1 MCTAYKERKK
11 IDFNRYP
18 ELEAF
23 IMCALIAGII
33 MIPAMILNHGY
44 FALSNDFSAEEIPF
58 GMLMNRAIKSGETWS
73 WGIDLGGNLL
83 ESFGFYNIG
92 SVFYWISLLFP
103 AELYPRVIG
112 WLFILK
118 IAVAGYSSALWM
130 KRYLHKKDA
139 ILIGAMLYA
148 FSGAQ
153 CINIVFY
160 HFQDVIA
167 LFPFMLA
174 ALDKMILDKK
184 KGCFALACAVNLLC
198 NPIFFWGT
206 TCFTVLYY
214 IFRFL
219 LPNLREK
226 GQIKNILT
234 CFWEGILG
242 CLISGVI
249 VVPTFLSMMGNKRA
263 TAVLPISDW
272 FLMTVKEWLI
282 EVGAFFFPAESM
294 DSYSAIV
301 SNDWGSWGIYLP
313 LFGLAFVLTYIFH
326 EKNWLSS
333 LIKCCFVMAVIPI
346 LNSVFIAFSPDRY
359 GRWLFMFSLLLSL
372 ATAVVCEK
380 ADKYRDSLKYGLIIS
395 MGVILTFTIALCC
408 LKRIHYDG
416 IEIFRIHRF
425 VLNIMSAVLGVVVLA
440 AIIKNKRSECTKIY
454 KGATIFFSVCLL
466 GVSVFDYQ
474 NGALDNTGINFRIES
489 NQYSKNVSTYLTE
502 IPSLLKRNVL
512 PYRYYFDEGIGYT
525 YYNLSMTNE
534 LPSTNSFISTCHSS
548 VFDFYRALGINRGN
562 MSPAGPVGMQELLG
576 ARYIVTMKKLSNL
589 KLIKHIK
596 NANNQDFYIYANQ
609 AALPMGTLYDSYI
622 TKSEFNKVSA
632 ELRALVMLHTLVIE
646 DQDVEKV
653 EKQLKHAPEYI
664 ELAGEE
670 LLKRT
675 IQNKN
680 PNSNFETKKNTLN
693 IRLEA
698 DKKEFAFY
706 SIPYDRF
713 WKVKVNGYDAEMYNC
728 NGLIAIPVKKG
739 ENIIEFRYEYTPFK
753 VGISLSAVGCVL
765 FALYDRLQKN
775 VKQKESSENNEK

>member
-380 ADKYRDSLKYGLIIS
+380 ADKYRDSLKYGLI
-395 MGVILTFTIALCC
+395 MTFTIALCC

-728 NGLIAIPVKKG
+728 NGLIAIPVEKG